1 MNIKQRSGISLA
13 EAKATFEN
21 GNVGSIRIDIV
32 LGNYYLVV
40 CTKITEKTLVNA
52 RNKEKV
58 FKSLDAII
66 KDYRYITSMPINTMI
81 IK

>member
-1 MNIKQRSGISLA
+1 MNIKVKAGITLS

-21 GNVGSIRIDIV
+21 GNVSSIRIDVI
-32 LGNYYLVV
+32 LGNYYLII
-40 CTKITEKTLVNA
+40 CTKIAEKTLINA

-58 FKSLDAII
+58 FKSLEAII
-66 KDYRYITSMPINTMI
+66 KDYRYITSLPLNSMI